1 MSFDEEF
8 EKIYEN
14 DTVLPERLAGEYTIV
29 SCLKYTEERRVY
41 IISDKAGKKYILK
54 VGEGE
59 NADRLENEYRIVSY
73 IRKTD
78 DTDAFPDALSL
89 FRENDCAYY
98 IREFA
103 EGITLRDRIEKHG
116 TYSGKEACAAA
127 YSICENIEKL
137 HSLPERMIC
146 RDIKPENI
154 VIAPDGKYLMIDLDA
169 ARTVKSDHEN
179 DTVCLGTRTTAAP
192 EQFGFGQTD
201 ERTDVYAVGML
212 MLYMIS
218 GEYDKKALD
227 RGRISR
233 IIEHAT
239 RFDPERRYAG
249 ISKLKAAL
257 SPKRKTTAFAVAAA
271 VCAAAVTAAI
281 FFIPRDKEKEIQP
294 VGGIT
299 AQSDHTVSTEA
310 AENASVFVTMSSSA
324 VTEITQDTTETQNTE
339 NAPGSSA
346 YFVTDPV
353 GDKISDLYLEMN
365 TGWVLN
371 SDGSYSYTCR
381 EDNERI
387 LFTLPVG
394 EHFPLKDLKSTTV
407 LVNTSGQTAWVLLHA
422 PDTRGEW
429 ICSHPMGIA
438 DKKQRVILNSPYGVA
453 ENVFFTTEDLLTGS
467 VITLSGIGYSDK
479 LYDGPDIWI
488 DNGDGSYTFTKDT
501 VDALSLSVETD
512 TDLSKV
518 NYVYADIEIR
528 GKMGCTVC
536 GFNTDGGFTYC
547 DGYEAEN
554 ESKRLCWNVG
564 SKNYNGRIAER
575 PALDCYFL
583 SDELTVTVKKII
595 FSEEPIDE

>member
-14 DTVLPERLAGEYTIV
+14 DNVLPERLAGEYTIV
-29 SCLKYTEERRVY
+29 SCLKYTDERRVY

-54 VGEGE
+54 VGEGG

-73 IRKTD
+73 IRKAD
-78 DTDAFPDALSL
+78 DTDAFPGAVSL
-89 FRENDCAYY
+89 LREDDRAYY

-103 EGITLRDRIEKHG
+103 EGITLRDRIEKYG

-127 YSICENIEKL
+127 YLICENIEKL

-154 VIAPDGKYLMIDLDA
+154 VISPEGQYRMIDFDA
-169 ARTVKSDHEN
+169 ARTVKSDHDN

-227 RGRISR
+227 RGRASR

-257 SPKRKTTAFAVAAA
+257 SPKRKTAAFAVAAA
-271 VCAAAVTAAI
+271 VFAVLVTAVI
-281 FFIPRDKEKEIQP
+281 LFVPRDMQKDVEP

-299 AQSDHTVSTEA
+299 AQSDDTVSTEA
-310 AENASVFVTMSSSA
+310 AENASVFVIMSSSDVA
-324 VTEITQDTTETQNTE
+324 EITQDTTGTLNTE
-339 NAPGSSA
+339 NTPEASA

-387 LFTLPVG
+387 VFTLPVG
-394 EHFPLKDLKSTTV
+394 EYYPLNELKSTTM

-453 ENVFFTTEDLLTGS
+453 ENVFFSTEDLLNGS

-501 VDALSLSVETD
+501 VDALSLPID
-512 TDLSKV
+512 TDADLSEV

-528 GKMGCTVC
+528 GKMGCTMC
-536 GFNTDGGFTYC
+536 GFNADGGFTYC

-564 SKNYNGRIAER
+564 RKNYNGRIAEQ

-583 SDELTVTVKKII
+583 SDELTVTVRNIVL
-595 FSEEPIDE
+595 SEKAIDQ